1 MAELREEGVTKALVG
16 KIGVKA
22 DIHIDAGLYKGHYA
36 SSLEEIRGDLLGLAH
51 PLRRQGLLPIY
62 REVEMGLFLHDESA
76 PLYMKVLSQRCD
88 LSGQIPLL
96 WVRPVGSVEKIQRR
110 RFLRVPCLIS
120 TEFWILDH
128 ELQEPLSGF
137 WRASSVLDVSLGGA
151 RLQYREKKRLLEKD
165 MSVLFFLE
173 LQGVRF
179 LCAGDVVWAPPRK
192 GDDIFEVGV
201 EFGGMP
207 RSMDKALRVFIR
219 KQEMLK
225 KE

>member
-1 MAELREEGVTKALVG
+1 LAGQREEGVVEALANRL
-16 KIGVKA
+16 GVKA
-22 DIHIDAGLYKGHYA
+22 DIHIDAGLYKGHYP

-76 PLYMKVLSQRCD
+76 PIYMKVLSQRCD

-96 WVRPVGSVEKIQRR
+96 WVRPVGGLEKIQRR
-110 RFLRVPCLIS
+110 RFLRVSCLLP
-120 TEFWILDH
+120 TEFCILDH
-128 ELQEPLSGF
+128 ELQKPLSAS
-137 WRASSVLDVSLGGA
+137 WRESSILDISLGGA
-151 RLQYREKKRLLEKD
+151 RLQYRDKNRLLEKS

-173 LQGVRF
+173 LQQVRF

-192 GDDIFEVGV
+192 GDDLFEVGV
-201 EFGGMP
+201 EFGGMA

-219 KQEMLK
+219 QQEMLK